1 MPKITYIEHSGKE
14 HQIEMPVGYSIMEG
28 AIKNSVPGIDAD
40 CGGSCA
46 CATCHVYV
54 DEKFLSKVP
63 KAQESEQD
71 MIDFIQDA
79 NKSSRL
85 SCQIMIT
92 NDLDGIVV
100 RMPEKQS

>member
-1 MPKITYIEHSGKE
+1 
-14 HQIEMPVGYSIMEG
+14 MEG

-54 DEKFLSKVP
+54 DESFLNKIP

-71 MIDFIQDA
+71 MIDFVQDA
-79 NKSSRL
+79 DKSSRL
-85 SCQIMIT
+85 SCQIIIT

-100 RMPEKQS
+100 RMPKKQS

>member
-1 MPKITYIEHSGKE
+1 
-14 HQIEMPVGYSIMEG
+14 MEG
-28 AIKNSVPGIDAD
+28 AIKNSIPGIDAD

-54 DEKFLSKVP
+54 DENFLNKIP

-71 MIDFIQDA
+71 MIDFVQDA
-79 NKSSRL
+79 DKSSRL
-85 SCQIMIT
+85 SCQIIIT

-100 RMPEKQS
+100 RMPKKQS

>member
-1 MPKITYIEHSGKE
+1 MPIGF
-14 HQIEMPVGYSIMEG
+14 SIMEG
-28 AIKNSVPGIDAD
+28 AIKNSIPGIDAD

>member
-1 MPKITYIEHSGKE
+1 
-14 HQIEMPVGYSIMEG
+14 MPVGYSIMEG
-28 AIKNSVPGIDAD
+28 AVKNSVPGIDAD

-54 DEKFLSKVP
+54 DEKFINKIP

-71 MIDFIQDA
+71 MIDFVV
-79 NKSSRL
+79 NPKNNSRL
-85 SCQIMIT
+85 SCQLMIT
-92 NDLDGIVV
+92 DELDGIVV

>member
-1 MPKITYIEHSGKE
+1 
-14 HQIEMPVGYSIMEG
+14 MEG
-28 AIKNSVPGIDAD
+28 AIKHSVPGIDAD

-54 DEKFLSKVP
+54 DENFLNKIP

-71 MIDFIQDA
+71 MIDFVQDA
-79 NKSSRL
+79 DKSSRL
-85 SCQIMIT
+85 SCQIIIT

-100 RMPEKQS
+100 RMPKKQS

>member
-1 MPKITYIEHSGKE
+1 
-14 HQIEMPVGYSIMEG
+14 MEG
-28 AIKNSVPGIDAD
+28 AIKHSVPGIDAD

-54 DEKFLSKVP
+54 DENFLNKIP

-71 MIDFIQDA
+71 MIDFVQDA

-85 SCQIMIT
+85 SCQIIIT

-100 RMPEKQS
+100 RMPKKQS